1 MLTMM
6 INVRLKAMTNNVIRL
21 HGFTFLLVTGLLI
34 TAPVTVQS
42 APENA
47 SQIPT
52 NISSTYYRLG
62 GGRIIPPP
70 GAFTTTFVIG
80 ARFKIGL
87 GYSCGKFNFQE
98 NIRQMVNQM
107 ATQVRQLPGQLTTA
121 ASGAVAALPGYLLQK
136 ANPTLYNIITKTLD
150 ETVELFRLS
159 YKSCKQIEQEM
170 QANPDAN
177 PYQGFMKASIA
188 DRWTIGANNGDLA
201 ADIDDSINTATDRE
215 PIRWLGGNLYGT
227 SDNPIQI
234 NRDIVVAGYNI
245 MIGRTGDVSITTPPT
260 PDSPMAREPI
270 VQIWP
275 SPAAAGTWVQ
285 QVLGDLKIVLSP
297 ADVPPESVAGRGL
310 RPKVIE
316 LETNIYI
323 ALNEALERDDYES
336 LNKYASLRVS
346 AGLIEGL
353 RDMPPGEAAVLTD
366 RLVSELAVNEAR
378 ERLMLI
384 KQMMM
389 TGLRAPDLVAST
401 GGSTAKKHIR
411 GTTFRDMDRV
421 TREIID
427 TLELKQRTLNDTTIS
442 IINHTTRRRNAAAG
456 RVANPANNGSNA
468 LDGAVDQ

>member
-1 MLTMM
+1 MM
-6 INVRLKAMTNNVIRL
+6 TKNLLQV
-21 HGFTFLLVTGLLI
+21 FTFFWVTVLLI
-34 TAPVTVQS
+34 TGPTAVQS

-47 SQIPT
+47 SQIPA
-52 NISSTYYRLG
+52 NIGYTYYQLG

-70 GAFTTTFVIG
+70 GAGATTFSIS
-80 ARFKIGL
+80 ARFKVGL
-87 GYSCGKFNFQE
+87 GYSCGKFNFQD

-121 ASGAVAALPGYLLQK
+121 ASAAVAALPGYLLQK
-136 ANPTLYNIITKTLD
+136 VNPTLYNIITKTLD
-150 ETVELFRLS
+150 ETVTLFRMS

-170 QANPDAN
+170 QKNPDAN
-177 PYQGFMKASIA
+177 PYQGFMKASVA
-188 DRWTIGANNGDLA
+188 DRWTTGVNAGDLA
-201 ADIDDSINTATDRE
+201 ADIDDDIKTSTDRE

-227 SDNPIQI
+227 PDNPIQI

-245 MIGRTGDVSITTPPT
+245 MIGRTGDVSVITPP
-260 PDSPMAREPI
+260 PPYSQMAREPI

-285 QVLGDLKIVLSP
+285 QVLGDLRIVMSP

-310 RPKVIE
+310 RPKVDE
-316 LETNIYI
+316 LETSIYA
-323 ALNEALERDDYES
+323 ALREALEDDDYEA

-346 AGLIEGL
+346 AALIEGL

-411 GTTFRDMDRV
+411 GSTFRDMDRV

-427 TLELKQRTLNDTTIS
+427 SLELKQRTLNGTTIT
-442 IINHTTRRRNAAAG
+442 IINHATRRRNEAAG
-456 RVANPANNGSNA
+456 KTGNPAQNGPSA
-468 LDGAVDQ
+468 LDGAVDRQ